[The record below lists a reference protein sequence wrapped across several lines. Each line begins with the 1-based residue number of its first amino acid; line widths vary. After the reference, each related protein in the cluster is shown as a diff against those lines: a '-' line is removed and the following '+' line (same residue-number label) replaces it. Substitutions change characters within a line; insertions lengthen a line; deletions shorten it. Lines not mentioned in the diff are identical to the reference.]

1 MRIKLWKSYGVNIK
15 FLVSLDATK
24 RDVCELP
31 LKIETDESP
40 VYVFSSV
47 SCGRRNSEQTNYD
60 MINSIMERIVK
71 KDFPELDIEWGA
83 VGDAGL
89 IADMQN

>member
-15 FLVSLDATK
+15 FLDSLDATK

-40 VYVFSSV
+40 VY
-47 SCGRRNSEQTNYD
+47 
-60 MINSIMERIVK
+60 
-71 KDFPELDIEWGA
+71 DIFNLAES
-83 VGDAGL
+83 L
-89 IADMQN
+89 KNIF